1 MSILIYA
8 VAIVM
13 WILLCTWTWNSA
25 KLFENNKTKVTY
37 IAIGVV
43 IMAILTFIIFS
54 ISKAGVSYPNDNM
67 VSPIRN
73 MLLLIF
79 IPVNGFFVMPY
90 LAMQFG
96 KLNSVQIKKPNF
108 RKKIIT
114 IIAIFIIVLII
125 ECSYFKSIQNGMMVL
140 DNNWYVTGIKVEPKN
155 IFILDQQTQNNI
167 IFNFRNFYNSIDYE
181 FWLIVADRP
190 VDINL
195 YMSELQLQFDNAP
208 SQAVR
213 KLISQDI
220 NKAESFMTTSMNVV
234 DTEYF
239 IMFRDKKLEICQKR
253 IQTLIS
259 NLASLGLVSRQTSDD
274 DLKFLL
280 QNFLNG
286 GAKNEFGTVMSNV

>member
-96 KLNSVQIKKPNF
+96 KLNSGQIKKPNF

-125 ECSYFKSIQNGMMVL
+125 ECSYFKSIQNG
-140 DNNWYVTGIKVEPKN
+140 
-155 IFILDQQTQNNI
+155 IL
-167 IFNFRNFYNSIDYE
+167 SIY
-181 FWLIVADRP
+181 
-190 VDINL
+190 
-195 YMSELQLQFDNAP
+195 QH
-208 SQAVR
+208 
-213 KLISQDI
+213 
-220 NKAESFMTTSMNVV
+220 
-234 DTEYF
+234 
-239 IMFRDKKLEICQKR
+239 
-253 IQTLIS
+253 
-259 NLASLGLVSRQTSDD
+259 
-274 DLKFLL
+274 
-280 QNFLNG
+280 
-286 GAKNEFGTVMSNV
+286 